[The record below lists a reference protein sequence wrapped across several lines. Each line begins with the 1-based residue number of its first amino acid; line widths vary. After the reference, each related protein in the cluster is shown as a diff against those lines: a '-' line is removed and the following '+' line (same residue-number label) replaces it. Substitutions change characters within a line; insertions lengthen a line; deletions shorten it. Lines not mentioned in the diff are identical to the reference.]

1 MKRLTILVI
10 VLSLLVMAAVPIIKL
25 MRFEVINK
33 SAEPAYLKLQEVTWD
48 TVAPYY
54 LQIPAGAS
62 LPAVRL
68 YTLVRGVYD
77 IEAQYCDQEW
87 STIFTNL
94 DLFRAQ
100 FRITIPACDQMP
112 VVDAVPDNS
121 LKLNKWLYPPVDLFD
136 VQIIHDLGGF
146 RFRY

>member
-1 MKRLTILVI
+1 MKKTILI
-10 VLSLLVMAAVPIIKL
+10 LLVILLLAAVPVIKL
-25 MRFEVINK
+25 MRLEVINK

-48 TVAPYY
+48 TVNPYY

-77 IEAQYCDQEW
+77 VDAQYCDQEW
-87 STIFTNL
+87 TTIFVNL

-112 VVDAVPDNS
+112 VVDAVPDLV
-121 LKLNKWLYPPVDLFD
+121 LKLNPWLYPPVDVYD
-136 VQIIHDLGGF
+136 VPIIHDLGGF
-146 RFRY
+146 NWRY